1 MVELYPGIS
10 GSFVVNIRT
19 LPIKAMWWREEC
31 PVYHPYLLMSYGLFK
46 EILKDDKQALNEA
59 RKFLHVPDNAHV
71 MLDSGGFQVVLGKDL
86 DPNEVL
92 MWQINN
98 SSSNDVVVP
107 LDIPVSPDLDDVDHV
122 VKHASK
128 TAKNI
133 ELWIKKFDKLNN
145 KTQILVPLH
154 GYSNKTVEIWWKHV
168 KEYVDIT
175 KSVALGGL
183 AIAKSSV
190 LKTNF
195 SFVKTLLTKMK
206 LALENKVDYI
216 HVFGVGGKFSIAYLF
231 YLEDLTKI
239 RFSYDTSKFSLLVAK
254 GTLMFPQDPFKN
266 VRKFFRSKRYKDV
279 ELPCHCPACRTFL
292 NSKIPKISAYTH
304 HVHFAVTLHNLY
316 QYLSYYDK
324 MWWLKLL
331 GRLEGYIVKN
341 FDEGDK
347 IVSYTKDFLKGRI
360 TDIDDRKDLR
370 RWL

>member
-1 MVELYPGIS
+1 
-10 GSFVVNIRT
+10 
-19 LPIKAMWWREEC
+19 MWWREEC

-46 EILKDDKQALNEA
+46 AILKDDKQVLNET

-71 MLDSGGFQVVLGKDL
+71 MLDSGGFQVVLGKNL

-98 SSSNDVVVP
+98 SSPNDVVVP
-107 LDIPVSPDLDDVDHV
+107 LDIPVNPEHDTIDIVE
-122 VKHASK
+122 KRASK

-154 GYSNKTVEIWWKHV
+154 GYSNKTIEIWWKYV

-175 KSVALGGL
+175 KSVAVGGF
-183 AIAKSSV
+183 ASARETFKG
-190 LKTNF
+190 KNF
-195 SFVKTLLTKMK
+195 LFVKTLLTKLK
-206 LALENKVDYI
+206 PALDHKVDYI
-216 HVFGVGGKFSIAYLF
+216 HVFGVGGKIYVAYLF

-239 RFSYDTSKFSLLVAK
+239 RFSYDTSKFSILVSK
-254 GTLMFPQDPFKN
+254 GSLMSPQDPFKI
-266 VRKFFRSKRYKDV
+266 VRSFFRSKRYKDV

-304 HVHFAVTLHNLY
+304 HVHFAVTLHNLFY
-316 QYLSYYDK
+316 YLSYYYRLQ
-324 MWWLKLL
+324 WLKLL
-331 GRLEGYIVKN
+331 RRLERYIVRN